1 VKELKLRLTVNNWY
15 YNCSWYECNSM
26 GNPCQTHVC
35 KNVSRA
41 GQPCPVRVSGHY
53 DNQEKKITG
62 FSTILEDLNSLV
74 SISFPKELTSL
85 A

>member
-1 VKELKLRLTVNNWY
+1 MTGILIVLGMNVILWEILVKVMFAKTL
-15 YNCSWYECNSM
+15 
-26 GNPCQTHVC
+26 
-35 KNVSRA
+35 A

-53 DNQEKKITG
+53 DNQEKKITD

-74 SISFPKELTSL
+74 SISFPRELTSL